1 MAHALSTGQDMPA
14 GGEPPSQPPTM
25 LGSPLAH
32 RESRW
37 RGQGYADITKLREI
51 AAKHDRLSTRNQ
63 QRAARLQV
71 RMEKLRHHATIL
83 REKSQNTLARIPD
96 VQQEISQY
104 NRDIEASTNR
114 THGIQVGS
122 DVTNLQYR
130 IRKLQQKIINF
141 QHKSHGYEFSAA
153 RKTQKSAELKV
164 KADHYLELS
173 KLEEQEAKAYRERA
187 DRLQLATEGQL
198 TSQLPPPPNAPP
210 GGSGPA

>member
-1 MAHALSTGQDMPA
+1 MAA
-14 GGEPPSQPPTM
+14 GGEPPPPPP
-25 LGSPLAH
+25 SPLASALGH

-83 REKSQNTLARIPD
+83 REKSQTTLGRIPD
-96 VQQEISQY
+96 LQQEIAQY
-104 NRDIEASTNR
+104 NRDIEASTSR

-122 DVTNLQYR
+122 DVTALQYR
-130 IRKLQQKIINF
+130 IRKLQQKIVNL

-164 KADHYLELS
+164 RADHYLELS

-187 DRLQLATEGQL
+187 DRLQLATE
-198 TSQLPPPPNAPP
+198 SQLPTQLPGPPNPPPPRGP
-210 GGSGPA
+210 GPA

>member
-1 MAHALSTGQDMPA
+1 MSM
-14 GGEPPSQPPTM
+14 
-25 LGSPLAH
+25 GSPLAH

-63 QRAARLQV
+63 QRASRLQV

-83 REKSQNTLARIPD
+83 REKSQNTLGRIPEIE
-96 VQQEISQY
+96 QEIAQY
-104 NRDIEASTNR
+104 NRDITASTNR

-130 IRKLQQKIINF
+130 IRKLQQKIVNL

-164 KADHYLELS
+164 RADHYLELS
-173 KLEEQEAKAYRERA
+173 KLEEQEARAYRERA
-187 DRLQLATEGQL
+187 DRLQMATEGQL
-198 TSQLPPPPNAPP
+198 TANLPPPPPPNAPTL